1 MNFKFAIEKK
11 VVISPT
17 NYTSKYFKIFDLTIF
32 KKMVNRRHIRIKV
45 MQSIYAVLQS
55 KSDNL
60 PKEEKFLLFNI
71 KKATELYVLQLLLM
85 VEIRNLSFE
94 HIEIKK
100 KNFLATSE
108 DKNPSLK
115 FVDNR
120 MIKAIL
126 DSPEITDYASKNK
139 LINWKDNREYVRIIL
154 DDLME
159 SEDYKAYINSNISS
173 FSEDQAFVMEFFKK
187 TLAPNEKLFDYYES
201 LNFSWVD
208 DYPLVNTTLLKV
220 MKQMKE
226 GELFSLKQLEVKK
239 DDEEFLIDL
248 FRKTVLHQ
256 HEFTPEIDEKTPN
269 WDTERIADMDMI
281 LIKMALTEFLYFPSI
296 PTKVTINEYIEIA
309 KDYSTRKSSY
319 FINGVL
325 DKLLKD
331 FSKSGRLNK
340 IGRGLL

>member
-1 MNFKFAIEKK
+1 
-11 VVISPT
+11 
-17 NYTSKYFKIFDLTIF
+17 
-32 KKMVNRRHIRIKV
+32 MVNRRHIRIKV

-71 KKATELYVLQLLLM
+71 KKATDLYVLQLLLM

-100 KNFLATSE
+100 KNFLATDQ

-115 FVDNR
+115 FVNNR
-120 MIKAIL
+120 IIKAII
-126 DSPEITDYASKNK
+126 DSPEISDYAAKTK
-139 LINWKDNREYVRIIL
+139 LMSWKDNREYVRIIL
-154 DDLME
+154 DDLMQ

-173 FSEDQAFVMEFFKK
+173 FAEDQEFVMDLFKK
-187 TLAPNEKLFDYYES
+187 ILAPNDKLFDYYES
-201 LNFSWVD
+201 LNLSWVD

-226 GELFSLKQLEVKK
+226 GGIFSLKQLEVKK

-256 HEFTPEIDEKTPN
+256 QEFTSEIDDKTPN
-269 WDTERIADMDMI
+269 WDTDRIADMDMI

>member
-1 MNFKFAIEKK
+1 
-11 VVISPT
+11 
-17 NYTSKYFKIFDLTIF
+17 
-32 KKMVNRRHIRIKV
+32 MVNRRHIRIKV

-71 KKATELYVLQLLLM
+71 KKATELFVLQLLLL
-85 VEIRNLSFE
+85 VEIRNLAIE

-100 KNFLATSE
+100 KKYLATEE
-108 DKNPSLK
+108 DKNPNVK
-115 FVDNR
+115 FINNE
-120 MIKAIL
+120 IIQAIA
-126 DSPEITDYASKNK
+126 DSPEIKEFVSKSK
-139 LINWKDNREYVRIIL
+139 LVDWKDNREYVRILL
-154 DDLME
+154 DEMIE
-159 SEDYKAYINSNISS
+159 SDFYKAYLDAEETG
-173 FSEDQAFVMEFFKK
+173 FYEDRNFVLELFKQVV
-187 TLAPNEKLFDYYES
+187 APNEKLFDYYES
-201 LNFSWVD
+201 LNLSWVD
-208 DYPLVNTTLLKV
+208 DYPLVNTAILKV
-220 MKQMKE
+220 VKQMDK
-226 GELFSLKQLEVKK
+226 GQFITLKQLEVKE
-239 DDEEFLIDL
+239 DDEEFLVDL
-248 FRKTVLHQ
+248 FRKTILHQ
-256 HEFTPEIDEKTPN
+256 QEFTSEIDQKTPN

-331 FSKSGRLNK
+331 YNKSGRLKK

>member
-1 MNFKFAIEKK
+1 
-11 VVISPT
+11 
-17 NYTSKYFKIFDLTIF
+17 
-32 KKMVNRRHIRIKV
+32 MVNRRHIRIKV

-60 PKEEKFLLFNI
+60 PKEEKFLSYNI
-71 KKATELYVLQLLLM
+71 KKVTDLYVLQLLLM
-85 VEIRNLSFE
+85 VEVQKLALE

-100 KNFLATSE
+100 KKYLATDE
-108 DKNPSLK
+108 DKNPNLK
-115 FVDNR
+115 FINNR
-120 MIKAIL
+120 ILHAIKE
-126 DSPEITDYASKNK
+126 SPEINDFVSKSK
-139 LINWKDNREYVRIIL
+139 LMDWKDNREYVRIIL
-154 DDLME
+154 DEMMA
-159 SEDYKAYINSNISS
+159 SEVYNDYIKSQHSDFA
-173 FSEDQAFVMEFFKK
+173 EDKQFIHDFFKNIV
-187 TLAPNEKLFDYYES
+187 APNEKLFDYYES
-201 LNFSWVD
+201 LNLSWVD
-208 DYPLVNTTLLKV
+208 DYPLVNTMILKV
-220 MKQMKE
+220 IKQMKE
-226 GELFSLKQLEVKK
+226 GNLFGLKQLEVKA

-248 FRKTVLHQ
+248 FRKVILHQ
-256 HEFTPEIDEKTPN
+256 QEFTSEIDEKTPN

-331 FSKSGRLNK
+331 YNKSGRLNK

>member
-1 MNFKFAIEKK
+1 
-11 VVISPT
+11 
-17 NYTSKYFKIFDLTIF
+17 
-32 KKMVNRRHIRIKV
+32 MVNRRHIRIKV

-71 KKATELYVLQLLLM
+71 KKATDLYVLQLLLM

-100 KNFLATSE
+100 KNFLATDE
-108 DKNPSLK
+108 DRNPSLK
-115 FVDNR
+115 FVNNR
-120 MIKAIL
+120 VIKAIL
-126 DSPEITDYASKNK
+126 DSPEITDYAAKNK
-139 LINWKDNREYVRIIL
+139 LISWKDNREYVRIIL
-154 DDLME
+154 DDLVQ
-159 SEDYKAYINSNISS
+159 SEDYKTYTNSNISS
-173 FSEDQAFVMEFFKK
+173 FSEDQAFIMGLFKK
-187 TLAPNEKLFDYYES
+187 ILAPNEKLFDYYES
-201 LNFSWVD
+201 LNLSWVD
-208 DYPLVNTTLLKV
+208 DYPLVNTALLKV

-226 GELFSLKQLEVKK
+226 GDLFSLKQLEVKK

-256 HEFTPEIDEKTPN
+256 QEFTSDIDDKTPN

-281 LIKMALTEFLYFPSI
+281 LIKMALTEFVYFPSI

>member
-1 MNFKFAIEKK
+1 
-11 VVISPT
+11 
-17 NYTSKYFKIFDLTIF
+17 
-32 KKMVNRRHIRIKV
+32 MVNRRHIRIKV

-71 KKATELYVLQLLLM
+71 KKATDLYVLQLLLM
-85 VEIRNLSFE
+85 VEVRNLSFE

-100 KNFLATSE
+100 KNFLATDE

-115 FVDNR
+115 FVNNR

-126 DSPEITDYASKNK
+126 DSSEITDYAAKNK
-139 LINWKDNREYVRIIL
+139 LMSWKDNREYVRIIL
-154 DDLME
+154 DDLVQ
-159 SEDYKAYINSNISS
+159 SEEYKTFTNSNISS
-173 FSEDQAFVMEFFKK
+173 FSEDQAFVMGLFKK
-187 TLAPNEKLFDYYES
+187 ILAPNDKLFDYYES
-201 LNFSWVD
+201 LNLSWVD
-208 DYPLVNTTLLKV
+208 DYPLVNTTMLKV

-239 DDEEFLIDL
+239 DDEEFLIEL

-256 HEFTPEIDEKTPN
+256 QEFTSEIDDKTPN

-296 PTKVTINEYIEIA
+296 PTKVSINEYIEIA

>member
-1 MNFKFAIEKK
+1 
-11 VVISPT
+11 
-17 NYTSKYFKIFDLTIF
+17 
-32 KKMVNRRHIRIKV
+32 MVNRRHIRIKV

-71 KKATELYVLQLLLM
+71 KKATDLYILQLLLM
-85 VEIRNLSFE
+85 VEIRNLALE

-100 KNFLATSE
+100 KKYLATDE
-108 DKNPSLK
+108 DKNPNLRFINNEVIQLIS
-115 FVDNR
+115 
-120 MIKAIL
+120 
-126 DSPEITDYASKNK
+126 DSPEIKEFISKSK
-139 LINWKDNREYVRIIL
+139 LIDWKDNREYVRILL
-154 DDLME
+154 DEMME
-159 SEDYKAYINSNISS
+159 SDIYRDYLNSEKAGFFEDRSFVIDLFKNI
-173 FSEDQAFVMEFFKK
+173 V
-187 TLAPNEKLFDYYES
+187 APNEKLFDYYES
-201 LNFSWVD
+201 LNLSWVD
-208 DYPLVNTTLLKV
+208 DYPLVNTTILKV
-220 MKQMKE
+220 LKQLEK
-226 GELFSLKQLEVKK
+226 GQYISLKQLEVKQ
-239 DDEEFLIDL
+239 DDEEFLVDL
-248 FRKTVLHQ
+248 FRKAILHQ
-256 HEFTPEIDEKTPN
+256 QEFTSEIDEKTPN

-331 FSKSGRLNK
+331 YNKTGRLNK

>member
-1 MNFKFAIEKK
+1 
-11 VVISPT
+11 
-17 NYTSKYFKIFDLTIF
+17 
-32 KKMVNRRHIRIKV
+32 

-71 KKATELYVLQLLLM
+71 KKATDLYILQLLLM
-85 VEIRNLSFE
+85 VEIRNLALE

-100 KNFLATSE
+100 KKYLATDE
-108 DKNPSLK
+108 DKNPNLRFINNEVIQLIS
-115 FVDNR
+115 
-120 MIKAIL
+120 
-126 DSPEITDYASKNK
+126 DSPEIKEFMSKSK
-139 LINWKDNREYVRIIL
+139 LDDWKDNREYVRILL
-154 DDLME
+154 DEMME
-159 SEDYKAYINSNISS
+159 SDIYRDYLNSEKAGFFEDRSFVIDLFKNI
-173 FSEDQAFVMEFFKK
+173 V
-187 TLAPNEKLFDYYES
+187 APNEKLFDYYES
-201 LNFSWVD
+201 LNLSWVD
-208 DYPLVNTTLLKV
+208 DYPLVNTTILKV
-220 MKQMKE
+220 LKQLE
-226 GELFSLKQLEVKK
+226 QGQYISLKQLEVKQ
-239 DDEEFLIDL
+239 DDEEFLVEL
-248 FRKTVLHQ
+248 FRKAILHQ
-256 HEFTPEIDEKTPN
+256 QEFTSEIDEKTPN

-331 FSKSGRLNK
+331 YNKTGRLNK